1 MTALLAG
8 KGQTRSSRQP
18 GYLLQTPDTFVRTPM
33 PAVVGGSVIVHASPA
48 LGAQFVWLTVELEPG
63 GTFDSSR
70 YSRFFY
76 VLEGE
81 GVLRGPAGENE
92 MLPGAYAYAP
102 RGGARRLTAGRA
114 LRCVVVMKRYER
126 LPGLGRP
133 VPFFGF
139 ESTLVAQPLG
149 ENHEIEVRSLMPASF
164 AYDFAVNTMTY
175 AAGAALPQVEMH
187 YMEHGM
193 LMLSGSGTYRLG
205 NDLHQV
211 RPGDFIWMQAYC
223 PQWFQADA
231 DRPAKYLIYKN
242 FNRMPEL

>member
-1 MTALLAG
+1 MSGALAAS
-8 KGQTRSSRQP
+8 GQTRSSRQP

-33 PAVVGGSVIVHASPA
+33 PAVTGGSVIVHASPA
-48 LGAQFVWLTVELEPG
+48 LGADFVWLTVELEAG

-81 GVLRGPAGENE
+81 GVLRGPAGEHE
-92 MLPGAYAYAP
+92 IVVGAHAYAP
-102 RGGARRLTAGRA
+102 RGGKRRLTARRA
-114 LRCVVVMKRYER
+114 LRCAVVMKRYER

-133 VPFFGF
+133 IPFVGG

-149 ENHEIEVRSLMPASF
+149 ESHEIEVRGLVPSSF

-175 AAGAALPQVEMH
+175 AAGAALPQVEVH
-187 YMEHGM
+187 YMEHGL

-205 NDLHQV
+205 DNLHQV
-211 RPGDFIWMQAYC
+211 GPGDFIWMQAYC

-231 DRPAKYLIYKN
+231 DGPAKYLIYKN

>member
-1 MTALLAG
+1 MIRSSPSDG
-8 KGQTRSSRQP
+8 RTRSSRHS
-18 GYLLQTPDTFVRTPM
+18 GYLLQAPDTFVRTPV
-33 PAVVGGSVIVHASPA
+33 PEVVGGVVIVHASPV

-92 MLPGAYAYAP
+92 MVAGAFAYAP

-126 LPGLGRP
+126 LPGLARP
-133 VPFFGF
+133 VPFAGR

-149 ENHEIEVRSLMPASF
+149 ESDEIEVRSMMPASF
-164 AYDFAVNTMTY
+164 AYDFAVNTMIY
-175 AAGAALPQVEMH
+175 AGGAALPQVEVH
-187 YMEHGM
+187 YMEHGL

-205 NDLHQV
+205 DDLHQV
-211 RPGDFIWMQAYC
+211 GPGDFIWMEAYC

-231 DRPAKYLIYKN
+231 DGPAKYLIYKN
-242 FNRMPEL
+242 FNRMPLL

>member
-1 MTALLAG
+1 MIKSSSSG
-8 KGQTRSSRQP
+8 GQTRSSRQS

-33 PAVVGGSVIVHASPA
+33 PEVVGGAVIVHASPA
-48 LGAQFVWLTVELEPG
+48 LGASFVWLTVELEPG

-92 MLPGAYAYAP
+92 MVAGAYAYAP

-114 LRCVVVMKRYER
+114 LRCAVVMKRYER
-126 LPGLGRP
+126 LPDLGRP
-133 VPFFGF
+133 ASFVGR
-139 ESTLVAQPLG
+139 ESALVAQPLEG
-149 ENHEIEVRSLMPASF
+149 SHKIEVRRMMPSSF

-175 AAGAALPQVEMH
+175 ASGAALPQVETH
-187 YMEHGM
+187 YMEHGL

-205 NDLHQV
+205 NEHHQV
-211 RPGDFIWMQAYC
+211 VFGDFIWMEAYC
-223 PQWFQADA
+223 PQWFQAEGSG
-231 DRPAKYLIYKN
+231 PAKYLIYKN
-242 FNRMPEL
+242 FNRMPLL

>member
-1 MTALLAG
+1 MIRSSSG
-8 KGQTRSSRQP
+8 DGRTRSRRHS

-33 PAVVGGSVIVHASPA
+33 PEVVGGVAIVHASPA
-48 LGAQFVWLTVELEPG
+48 LGAEFMWITVELEPG
-63 GTFDSSR
+63 GTFESRR

-92 MLPGAYAYAP
+92 MVAGAFAYAP

-114 LRCVVVMKRYER
+114 LRCAVVMKRYER

-133 VPFFGF
+133 VPFVGC

-149 ENHEIEVRSLMPASF
+149 ESHEIAVRSMMPASF

-175 AAGAALPQVEMH
+175 ASGAALPQVEIH
-187 YMEHGM
+187 YMEHGLM
-193 LMLSGSGTYRLG
+193 MLSGSGIYRLG
-205 NDLHQV
+205 DDLHQV
-211 RPGDFIWMQAYC
+211 GPGDFIWMKAYC
-223 PQWFQADA
+223 PQWFESDA
-231 DRPAKYLIYKN
+231 GEPAKYLIYKN
-242 FNRMPEL
+242 FNRMPLL